1 MDDFERGY
9 EFAIRQGGG
18 SYAAEVGA
26 EYVRE
31 VEAAIVELYRRMNAY
46 DYYKATK
53 PAQESLKGFIAEE
66 FAAGTANVDAAVKG
80 SGERFAVLQSH
91 DLGSVDVASTG
102 GRGLPAQG
110 LRESL
115 SDCPRA
121 WYNSV
126 RQVPWIERRV
136 IGEFR
141 GVGRL
146 CGKGGS

>member
-31 VEAAIVELYRRMNAY
+31 VEAAIVELYRRVNAY

-102 GRGLPAQG
+102 AWTSSSRFTRTPI
-110 LRESL
+110 RL
-115 SDCPRA
+115 SARLVQLCSTSTMDRTPRH
-121 WYNSV
+121 
-126 RQVPWIERRV
+126 R
-136 IGEFR
+136 
-141 GVGRL
+141 
-146 CGKGGS
+146 